1 MNRIDQRLQG
11 INIYLIGMM
20 GCGKTTVGQ
29 ALAKELGYRFMD
41 TDKLITQATNQ
52 SINQIF
58 AQSGE
63 AEFRTIES
71 QVLSQL
77 CAYKRLVVATGGGI
91 VLKKMNWSYLR
102 HGLIVWL
109 DVPVQ
114 QLYNRLKGDKT
125 RPLLQ
130 KPDPLGTLQHLLDQ
144 RKSLYEIADLR
155 IRVNP
160 ADSPQQTM
168 QKIVTAIP
176 SVLKSPDQSLTKT
189 LTQPPNIEQN

>member
-1 MNRIDQRLQG
+1 MNQLDKKLQG

-29 ALAKELGYRFMD
+29 ALAKALSYRFID
-41 TDKLITQATNQ
+41 TDQLITQATDQ
-52 SINQIF
+52 SITDIF

-63 AEFRTIES
+63 AEFRAIES

-77 CAYKRLVVATGGGI
+77 CAYQRLVVATGGGI
-91 VLKKMNWSYLR
+91 VLNRMNWSYLR
-102 HGLIVWL
+102 HGLIIWL

-130 KPDPLGTLQHLLDQ
+130 KTDPLGTLQHLLDE
-144 RKSLYEIADLR
+144 RKHLYETADIR
-155 IRVNP
+155 ISVDP
-160 ADSPQQTM
+160 ADHYPQVM
-168 QKIVTAIP
+168 DKILAAIP
-176 SVLKSPDQSLTKT
+176 SVLKSPDFD
-189 LTQPPNIEQN
+189 QN

>member
-1 MNRIDQRLQG
+1 MNQFNQQLKG

-29 ALAKELGYRFMD
+29 ALAKALNYRFVD
-41 TDKLITQATNQ
+41 TDQLITQVAGQ
-52 SINQIF
+52 SITDIF

-63 AEFRTIES
+63 VEFRKIES

-77 CAYKRLVVATGGGI
+77 CAYKQLVVATGGGI
-91 VLKKMNWSYLR
+91 VLQTMNWSYLR

-130 KPDPLGTLQHLLDQ
+130 ESDPLATLQNLFDQ
-144 RKSLYEIADLR
+144 RKHLYQTADLR
-155 IRVNP
+155 IEVNP
-160 ADSPQQTM
+160 ADHYQQVM
-168 QKIVTAIP
+168 QKILTGIP
-176 SVLKSPDQSLTKT
+176 NIVKYPDQSLTKS
-189 LTQPPNIEQN
+189 PEINQN

>member
-1 MNRIDQRLQG
+1 MNQYNQQLQG

-29 ALAKELGYRFMD
+29 ALAKALNYRFMD
-41 TDKLITQATNQ
+41 TDQLITQVTNQ
-52 SINQIF
+52 SIPEIF

-77 CAYKRLVVATGGGI
+77 CAYQHLVVATGGGI
-91 VLKKMNWSYLR
+91 VLQTMNWSYLR

-130 KPDPLGTLQHLLDQ
+130 ESDPLATLQNLFNQ
-144 RKSLYEIADLR
+144 RKHLYETADLR
-155 IRVNP
+155 ITVDP
-160 ADSPQQTM
+160 ADHYQQVM
-168 QKIVTAIP
+168 QKILAAIP
-176 SVLKSPDQSLTKT
+176 SKLKSPPQPLQEKLTN
-189 LTQPPNIEQN
+189 PPDIEQN